1 MAMVLR
7 KSSAR
12 WSPRKNGGGRSGISQ
27 NGNAYLDGF
36 SDAWGT
42 WQNPAVLPDAPTS
55 AARDL
60 GQERPDVPPAR
71 RRSLQA
77 QHPGGG
83 GALSGR
89 RPLRIGNS
97 RSGDRGGDAQT
108 SSAESSL
115 VNGGRI
121 TVRRSQLPRSRWT
134 DAGQT
139 TSTYGLGDRLSK
151 ARSDAYDIHSSSHR
165 PLGRLRCGYEPRC
178 EPGSAPPHAPSQ
190 APAGDREHPELC
202 EVTLVLARRHEIGD
216 QQPSPGT

>member
-77 QHPGGG
+77 RHPGGG

-97 RSGDRGGDAQT
+97 RSGDRGGDARLPQP
-108 SSAESSL
+108 S
-115 VNGGRI
+115 
-121 TVRRSQLPRSRWT
+121 RRSLT
-134 DAGQT
+134 AGE
-139 TSTYGLGDRLSK
+139 SPCVGHNYLGVVGPTRAK
-151 ARSDAYDIHSSSHR
+151 
-165 PLGRLRCGYEPRC
+165 RLRRTAWETGCPRQG
-178 EPGSAPPHAPSQ
+178 PTHTTYIQVRIDRWVGFVAVTRRVASQGPLHHIRHPRLRRATASIPSFV
-190 APAGDREHPELC
+190 R
-202 EVTLVLARRHEIGD
+202 
-216 QQPSPGT
+216 